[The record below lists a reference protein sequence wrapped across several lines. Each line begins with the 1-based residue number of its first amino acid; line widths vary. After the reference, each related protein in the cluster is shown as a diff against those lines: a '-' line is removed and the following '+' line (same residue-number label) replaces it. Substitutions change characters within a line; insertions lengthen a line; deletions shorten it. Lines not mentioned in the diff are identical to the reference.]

1 MIEAGAPV
9 KDRTGAGSVIRRIPW
24 PIAVIGP
31 DGRITEINA
40 AFSDLVSRGADEL
53 IGAPLERL
61 FEHGAQARLVH
72 RLNSD
77 LHVKDIRL
85 NCIGQG
91 GRAVPVSISGSAMA
105 RPPEEARA
113 FVLVFEDLRERA
125 RLASELEKTRDELDR
140 RVRYIED
147 FRDGVYRMLK
157 DIDSSEKEIETLCT
171 ELRDTQNQLIQ
182 SSKLTALGELAAG
195 LAHELN
201 QPLTVIK
208 GLSKNI
214 LKTTYEDSAH
224 YEKLKLIVEASGR
237 MEQIINHLRV
247 FSRSEEPVFKP
258 ISLNTVIKDAFI
270 IIKEI
275 LHNHAIATVFN
286 LSGEL
291 PEVLGNAN
299 RLEQVI
305 INIASNAKDAMPEGG
320 RLEVSTMAVEAGG
333 TKSARMSFRDTGCG
347 MGADI
352 VNRVFDPFFTTKES
366 GKGTGLGLSISYGIV
381 KDHNGE
387 ITVESEPGKG
397 TAFHITIPAIEQ
409 SP

>member
-9 KDRTGAGSVIRRIPW
+9 KDRSGAGSVIRFIPC
-24 PIAVIGP
+24 PIAVVDP
-31 DGRITEINA
+31 DGRITEVND
-40 AFSDLVSRGADEL
+40 AFSDLVSRSAEEL
-53 IGAPLERL
+53 IGAPVERL
-61 FEHGAQARLVH
+61 FEHDAQARLVH
-72 RLNSD
+72 RLNSG
-77 LHVKDIRL
+77 LRVKDLRL
-85 NCIGQG
+85 NCVGQG

-105 RPPEEARA
+105 RPPDETPA
-113 FVLVFEDLRERA
+113 FVLVFEDLRERS
-125 RLASELEKTRDELDR
+125 RLVSELEKTRNELEKR
-140 RVRYIED
+140 ARYIED

-224 YEKLKLIVEASGR
+224 HEKLKLIVEASGR

-258 ISLNTVIKDAFI
+258 IDLNAVIKDAFI

-275 LHNHAIATVFN
+275 LHNHEIDTVFK
-286 LSGEL
+286 LSKKL

-305 INIASNAKDAMPEGG
+305 INIASNAKDAMPGGG
-320 RLEVSTMAVEAGG
+320 RLEVSTGTVEAGG
-333 TKSARMSFRDTGCG
+333 SKSARMSFKDTGCG
-347 MGADI
+347 MGADT
-352 VNRVFDPFFTTKES
+352 VGRVFDPFFTTKEP

-397 TAFHITIPAIEQ
+397 TAFHITIPAIDRP
-409 SP
+409 S